1 MPVSTRASSAADM
14 PADGEQPAF
23 PTIADLVDDTPLLE
37 PPSPATSEGI
47 SAAPVVVV
55 APAPDL
61 VSVLQDRIEQLTDN
75 VTNLSAMMQQLLAT
89 AAFPALPPTTNAP
102 IVTLVSDTATPAV
115 VPVAPPVAPAP
126 LPTPAEPLP
135 AVDSLAGTQRLSTNV
150 APSVAPAIPDA
161 GHLKPSKPKPYTGA
175 RGADKVDV
183 ATWLF
188 AIETYFDAAGLTNE
202 ERRVKLAVSY
212 LEGNAL
218 VWWRSRCIAH
228 GVSCTYAEFTADL
241 TAAFQPVDPERQAR
255 DRIARLRQ
263 VGSVGNYAA
272 EFNIQMFHL
281 PHMHMADRVHLF
293 CEGLKPNVHHEVLHK
308 QPATLK
314 EAIEM
319 AERED
324 AFAYQMSKKEP
335 KFAPSPRQE
344 RANMV
349 DYREV
354 TCWNCG
360 KKGHKLTSCP
370 EDRDQTK
377 VKAARE
383 LFQSQG
389 FGTRR

>member
-1 MPVSTRASSAADM
+1 M

-23 PTIADLVDDTPLLE
+23 PTIADLVDDTPLPE
-37 PPSPATSEGI
+37 PPSPVASEGI

-55 APAPDL
+55 APVPDL
-61 VSVLQDRIEQLTDN
+61 VLALQNRIEQLTGNVDN
-75 VTNLSAMMQQLLAT
+75 LAAMVQQLLAT
-89 AAFPALPPTTNAP
+89 AAFPALPPATNAP
-102 IVTLVSDTATPAV
+102 VVTLVSDTAVPVV
-115 VPVAPPVAPAP
+115 VPVAAPTAPAP

-150 APSVAPAIPDA
+150 APLSVPAMLEA

-228 GVSCTYAEFTADL
+228 GVAYTYAEFTTDL

-255 DRIARLRQ
+255 DRIQRLKQ

-281 PHMHMADRVHLF
+281 PHMHMADRVHFF
-293 CEGLKPNVHHEVLHK
+293 CEGLKPKVQHDVLHK
-308 QPATLK
+308 LPQTLK

-324 AFAYQMSKKEP
+324 TFLYQMSKKESQS
-335 KFAPSPRQE
+335 APSHRQE

-360 KKGHKLTSCP
+360 KKGHKLTACP

-383 LFQSQG
+383 MFQSQG